1 MERQRRWDE
10 DERFTGVSD
19 AAAMLPAVRR
29 LDEML
34 RTVGWVT
41 EEPEAHLLPHL
52 RRVPGWEVLGERL
65 LDDGFYEVRARPEE
79 ELEGIDV
86 QRAVI
91 RLLSVI
97 AEPSFFVRQAGGDVY
112 DCVTGVMP
120 GDPPGIFKSHG
131 HLVRVIV
138 VTEQE

>member
-1 MERQRRWDE
+1 MERQRRWDG
-10 DERFTGVSD
+10 DERFVGVSD

-29 LDEML
+29 LDEMM
-34 RTVGWVT
+34 RTEGWVT

-79 ELEGIDV
+79 RLEGIDV

-91 RLLSVI
+91 RLLSMI
-97 AEPSFFVRQAGGDVY
+97 AEPSFLVHQTGGNVY
-112 DCVTGVMP
+112 ECVTGVLP
-120 GDPPGIFKSHG
+120 GDPPEIFKSHG

-138 VTEQE
+138 TEE

>member
-1 MERQRRWDE
+1 MEQRRWDI

-19 AAAMLPAVRR
+19 AAAMLPAVHR
-29 LDEML
+29 LEEMM
-34 RTVGWVT
+34 RSEGWVT

-52 RRVPGWEVLGERL
+52 RAVPGWQVLGERL

-79 ELEGIDV
+79 ALEGVDV
-86 QRAVI
+86 LRAVI

-97 AEPSFFVRQAGGDVY
+97 AEPSFLVRQAGGDAY
-112 DCVTGVMP
+112 ECVTGVMP
-120 GDPPGIFKSHG
+120 GDPPGTYKSHG

-138 VTEQE
+138 VTG

>member
-1 MERQRRWDE
+1 MEQRRWDI

-19 AAAMLPAVRR
+19 AAAMLPAVRE
-29 LDEML
+29 LEETM
-34 RTVGWVT
+34 RTDGWVT
-41 EEPEAHLLPHL
+41 EQPEAHLLPHL
-52 RRVPGWEVLGERL
+52 RHAPGWELLGERL

-86 QRAVI
+86 LRAVI

-97 AEPSFFVRQAGGDVY
+97 AEPSFLVRQSAGGVY

-120 GDPPGIFKSHG
+120 GDPPGVFKSHG

-138 VTEQE
+138 VTE